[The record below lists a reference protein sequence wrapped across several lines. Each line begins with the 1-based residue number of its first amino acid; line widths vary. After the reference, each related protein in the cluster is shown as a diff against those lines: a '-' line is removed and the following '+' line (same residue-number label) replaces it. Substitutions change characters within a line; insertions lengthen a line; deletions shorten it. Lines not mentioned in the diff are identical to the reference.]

1 MDDLFDVLEA
11 RHQKR
16 VGMAAAADA
25 KPDLLQ
31 VARQAAEWC
40 AEFQH
45 WNTCTSDDVAE
56 RMTELGHSYDDLGNA
71 RGSIFRSKKWIFT
84 GDYVQSKRPASH
96 AREIKV
102 WRLNHGTH

>member
-1 MDDLFDVLEA
+1 MDELFDVLEA

-25 KPDLLQ
+25 KPDLLEI
-31 VARQAAEWC
+31 ARQAAEFC
-40 AEFQH
+40 AKTH
-45 WNTCTSDDVAE
+45 WIVCSDDVAR
-56 RMTELGHSYDDLGNA
+56 RMADLGFSYDDLGNA

-84 GDYVQSKRPASH
+84 GEYVQSKRPASH

-102 WRLNHGTH
+102 WRLDNGTH